1 MNGFLPLSRGDM
13 EERGIKQFDFIYV
26 TGDAYV
32 DHPSFGAAI
41 VTRLLEYSRNNFSA
55 RLEERTG
62 FQNIRK
68 AETGVSCYRR

>member
-32 DHPSFGAAI
+32 DHPLSLI
-41 VTRLLEYSRNNFSA
+41 HISEPTRP
-55 RLEERTG
+55 
-62 FQNIRK
+62 
-68 AETGVSCYRR
+68 